1 MNNVNLIGRL
11 TRDPELR
18 QSSNGTAFCKF
29 TLAVNRPFDRDNA
42 DFINCVAW
50 KKQAENLVKYQKKGS
65 QVGIVGS
72 IQTNDYIDKNG
83 AKVYTTEIN
92 ANQIMFLSAAKSE
105 NTAANTTTN
114 YGQASSDKTL
124 ADFQKEV
131 EDITNNYSISND
143 DLPF

>member
-1 MNNVNLIGRL
+1 MNTVNLIGRL
-11 TRDPELR
+11 TKNPELK
-18 QSSNGTAFCKF
+18 QTTSGLYYCKF
-29 TLAVNRPFDRDNA
+29 TVAVNRIYGEGA